1 MNISD
6 AQTIIQKKIVINRMA
21 IENMNHQIQYCN
33 AIARIQLLTIKL
45 LKEKIKLLNQIN
57 PVLEQQITNFTL
69 ERQQMCHDT
78 YALINDMDD
87 MTNNTEYMNL
97 CRIVSNMNDKMESL
111 TKKIKT
117 IEDTIPN
124 QQVITNYRV
133 PIEDTC
139 CRD

>member
-6 AQTIIQKKIVINRMA
+6 AQTIIQKKIVVNRMA
-21 IENMNHQIQYCN
+21 IENMGHQIQYCN

-57 PVLEQQITNFTL
+57 PILEQQISNFTL

-78 YALINDMDD
+78 YALINDMDN
-87 MTNNTEYMNL
+87 MSENTEYMNL
-97 CRIVSNMNDKMESL
+97 CRIVKNTNDKMETL
-111 TKKIKT
+111 MGKIKA

-124 QQVITNYRV
+124 QQIITNYKI
-133 PIEDTC
+133 PIDE
-139 CRD
+139 